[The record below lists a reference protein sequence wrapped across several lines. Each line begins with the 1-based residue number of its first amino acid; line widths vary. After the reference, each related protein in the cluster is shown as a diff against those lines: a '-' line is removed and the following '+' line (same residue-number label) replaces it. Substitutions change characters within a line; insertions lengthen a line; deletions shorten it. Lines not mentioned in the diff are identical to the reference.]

1 MMMNTSI
8 KKGLLAAAA
17 AGAMLIGA
25 ASSASAFTLNYDGG
39 IKFEFGNFDSGTT
52 GYPVL
57 GAPGT
62 VCGSIG
68 ACDAAGSLPAPE
80 QIGSEDT
87 WGIASISRIVT
98 ETGGTDLWVNGQGG
112 QYMTAMFYGLTDQRV
127 DYDGS
132 LGSTN
137 FWTAYATG
145 GILDVYLDA
154 NNDYSGAAGPSARTD
169 LSHYPGATEGEL
181 FLRLAFGTGAAA
193 NDPTATYASS
203 FNDGQASASGSG
215 FLDIIGGSGADLFE
229 QDTLLGFDG
238 LLHDMFLD
246 VVFNNV
252 TGNVE
257 WTVTSV
263 GSVKAVVVPEP
274 STLALLGGS
283 LLIGAFGAGAYRR
296 KRSVA

>member
-1 MMMNTSI
+1 MKMSI
-8 KKGLLAAAA
+8 KNGLLAAATA
-17 AGAMLIGA
+17 SVMVLGVAG
-25 ASSASAFTLNYDGG
+25 SASAFTLNYDGG
-39 IKFEFGNFDSGTT
+39 VKFEFGNFDSGTT
-52 GYPVL
+52 GYPTL

-68 ACDAAGSLPAPE
+68 ACDGLGSSPAPDA
-80 QIGSEDT
+80 IGSEDT

-98 ETGGTDLWVNGQGG
+98 EVGGTDLWVNGQGG
-112 QYMTAMFYGLTDQRV
+112 QYMTAMFYGLTDQPV
-127 DYDGS
+127 DYDGT

-145 GILDVYLDA
+145 GILDVYLDT
-154 NNDYSGAAGPSARTD
+154 NNDYSGAAGPGARTD

-181 FLRLAFGTGAAA
+181 FLRLQFGTGAAL

-215 FLDIIGGSGADLFE
+215 FLDIIGGSGAGLFE
-229 QDTLLGFDG
+229 QDTLMGFDG

-252 TGNVE
+252 TGGVS

-283 LLIGAFGAGAYRR
+283 LLISAFGAGAYRR
-296 KRSVA
+296 KKDAA